1 MIVLALETA
10 TRDGSVALARDGSVL
25 ASARGDGGRP
35 HATRLPG
42 DALAL
47 LATAGLTLRDVDV
60 FAVCLGP
67 GAFTGLRVGIAAAQG
82 LAFATGRPIVGISA
96 LDALG
101 VAALEGREASAVAGV
116 WMDAARGEVFAARYV
131 LAPDEVLGVKSMGEP
146 ISAPP
151 AEVAAEWTDAGADG
165 VSVDRRGRVALSRAR
180 SVPVRSSRRRR
191 YWRRWSRDSARWPL
205 RRDRPARLTP
215 CDRSTSDRR
224 MRSWRGREGAALTRR
239 GGRLAVLAAGERR
252 AGATRRGGVA
262 MRQVVIHYCPV

>member
-42 DALAL
+42 DAFAL

-101 VAALEGREASAVAGV
+101 VSALEGREASAVAGV

-131 LAPDEVLGVKSMGEP
+131 LAPDEVLGVKSIGEP
-146 ISAPP
+146 VSAPP
-151 AEVAAEWTDAGADG
+151 ADVAVEWTQADATVSQWIGEGVLRYREQIGAGEVVAETPLLAPLVARLGTLAAEAGHAGAPH
-165 VSVDRRGRVALSRAR
+165 ALRPIYVRPSDAELAREKRAR
-180 SVPVRSSRRRR
+180 R
-191 YWRRWSRDSARWPL
+191 
-205 RRDRPARLTP
+205 
-215 CDRSTSDRR
+215 
-224 MRSWRGREGAALTRR
+224 
-239 GGRLAVLAAGERR
+239 
-252 AGATRRGGVA
+252 
-262 MRQVVIHYCPV
+262 

>member
-10 TRDGSVALARDGSVL
+10 TRDGSVALARDGSML
-25 ASARGDGGRP
+25 ASARGDGSRP

-47 LATAGLTLRDVDV
+47 LAPAGLTLRDVGI

-101 VAALEGREASAVAGV
+101 VNALEGREASAVAGV

-131 LAPDEVLGVKSMGEP
+131 LAPDEVVGVKSIGEA

-151 AEVAAEWTDAGADG
+151 AEVAAEWTQ
-165 VSVDRRGRVALSRAR
+165 
-180 SVPVRSSRRRR
+180 
-191 YWRRWSRDSARWPL
+191 
-205 RRDRPARLTP
+205 
-215 CDRSTSDRR
+215 
-224 MRSWRGREGAALTRR
+224 
-239 GGRLAVLAAGERR
+239 
-252 AGATRRGGVA
+252 AGATVSQWIGEGVLRYREQIGPGEVVEETPLLAPLVARLGTLAALAGQAGAPHALRPIYVRPSDAELARERKARR
-262 MRQVVIHYCPV
+262 

>member
-10 TRDGSVALARDGSVL
+10 TRDGSVALARDGRVI
-25 ASARGDGGRP
+25 ASSRGDGGRP

-47 LATAGLTLRDVDV
+47 LAPAGLTLSEVDV

-101 VAALEGREASAVAGV
+101 VAALDGGAPSAVAGV

-131 LAPDEVLGVKSMGEP
+131 LAPDEVLGVTP
-146 ISAPP
+146 IGDPVSAPP
-151 AEVAAEWTDAGADG
+151 ADVAAAWTGGDATVSLWIGDGVLRYREHITPGGVVEETPLLAPLVAQLGTLAAKAGQAGAPHALRPIYVRPSDAELARERKA
-165 VSVDRRGRVALSRAR
+165 RR
-180 SVPVRSSRRRR
+180 
-191 YWRRWSRDSARWPL
+191 
-205 RRDRPARLTP
+205 
-215 CDRSTSDRR
+215 
-224 MRSWRGREGAALTRR
+224 
-239 GGRLAVLAAGERR
+239 
-252 AGATRRGGVA
+252 
-262 MRQVVIHYCPV
+262 